1 MTLHDPVQNRL
12 DFGDAQSGAER
23 GLQVVQAQF
32 KSAEAFSWGISSKAS
47 TLCVL

>member
-23 GLQVVQAQF
+23 GLQVV
-32 KSAEAFSWGISSKAS
+32 
-47 TLCVL
+47 